1 MNKKTMIVFAGT
13 VLIVGALSFW
23 GGTKYA
29 PGALSGKD
37 DFQNARG
44 NFAGNTTFKN
54 GGGQQTLSN
63 NQVRPLTGEIISN
76 DEGSLTLKLGDGGS
90 KTVFLPE
97 STKITKS
104 VEGGIVDLT
113 EGINIVVSGK
123 EDASGNYS
131 ASSVQVIE
139 GGLRTDLSDE

>member
-1 MNKKTMIVFAGT
+1 MNTVAILPDNHSIVDPETMKDILLKYETSLPKKGDV
-13 VLIVGALSFW
+13 
-23 GGTKYA
+23 
-29 PGALSGKD
+29 
-37 DFQNARG
+37 
-44 NFAGNTTFKN
+44 
-54 GGGQQTLSN
+54 
-63 NQVRPLTGEIISN
+63 LTGEIISN

-113 EGINIVVSGK
+113 EGINVVVSGK